1 MPVERPTIWTCPIV
15 NVGCF
20 GGIWESFSTQSLDG
34 FSSWTLTSWVISSSP
49 KAYIPVN
56 CLWLPNVLFSAQN
69 LLPNSRLSL
78 TAQQTSSAAAFHTS
92 AEGTAPD
99 QVLTSQTCSPRL
111 TPHSLHRRYTPT
123 FEGQDSSHSLHLKYH
138 LPIEHLVNFLTSLK
152 SVPRSQ
158 LLSET
163 YTYHP
168 VQHSN
173 PHPHPTVLLPLP
185 SSDFSFL
192 LNIQH
197 FLTHHII
204 YLLCLLSISLLGWK
218 LHKGW
223 SWCLLR
229 SLI

>member
-152 SVPRSQ
+152 SVPRS
-158 LLSET
+158 L
-163 YTYHP
+163 
-168 VQHSN
+168 N
-173 PHPHPTVLLPLP
+173 
-185 SSDFSFL
+185 FSVRLTLIILFNTLTLTLTPRSCSHYPPQIFL
-192 LNIQH
+192 F
-197 FLTHHII
+197 FLTF
-204 YLLCLLSISLLGWK
+204 SIF
-218 LHKGW
+218 
-223 SWCLLR
+223 
-229 SLI
+229 